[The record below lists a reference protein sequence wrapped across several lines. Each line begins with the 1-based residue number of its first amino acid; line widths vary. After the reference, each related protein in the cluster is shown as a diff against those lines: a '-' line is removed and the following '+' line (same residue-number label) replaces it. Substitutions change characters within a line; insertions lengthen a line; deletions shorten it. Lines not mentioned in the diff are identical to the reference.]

1 VVCLIVQIG
10 KVDSGSAPDMLEVIQ
25 EIQELAASTRED
37 MKAEGDCMIG
47 SRAKERGHNPGVIT
61 TGKCRTTL
69 NSKYA
74 R

>member
-1 VVCLIVQIG
+1 
-10 KVDSGSAPDMLEVIQ
+10 MLEVIQ
-25 EIQELAASTRED
+25 EIQKLAASTRED

-47 SRAKERGHNPGVIT
+47 SGAKERGHNPGVIT
-61 TGKCRTTL
+61 MGKCRTKL